1 MPKRAGGTVPGPAL
15 DLADEAGGDTC
26 MTYKTLQFRREA
38 AAAILT
44 LDRPGK
50 RNAVSLE
57 MMGEIIEASKAAEA
71 DAGAAALILYGGQEF
86 FSAGADLN
94 EAVEI
99 ATASDALGY
108 FGRWHQLTATLEGLA
123 KPVIA
128 AIEGFCF
135 TGGLELAL
143 ACDVRVA
150 GAGATFAVTSSK
162 IGTVAGAGGTQRLP
176 RTIGRA
182 KALELLFSADPI
194 EADEASRIGLINR
207 MVPAGDALAEAMK
220 LAAIYAQRA
229 PLALALA
236 KRAVHR
242 GMDLDLA
249 SGIEF
254 EKMLVTTI
262 YGTAD
267 KKEGITAFLEK
278 RAPEFKGR

>member
-1 MPKRAGGTVPGPAL
+1 MLVNAKERAGGRRRW
-15 DLADEAGGDTC
+15 GDSR
-26 MTYKTLQFRREA
+26 MTYKTLQFRREG

-44 LDRPGK
+44 LDRPHR
-50 RNAVSLE
+50 RNAVNLE
-57 MMGEIIEASKAAEA
+57 MMSEIIEASKAAEV
-71 DAGAAALILYGGQEF
+71 DAGSAAVILYGGREF

-94 EAVEI
+94 EAVKI
-99 ATASDALGY
+99 ATVSEALDY
-108 FGRWHQLTATLEGLA
+108 FGHWHQLTGTLEELA

-143 ACDVRVA
+143 ACDLRLA

-176 RTIGRA
+176 RTVGRA

-194 EADEASRIGLINR
+194 KADEALRIGLINQ
-207 MVPAGDALAEAMK
+207 MVSTGDALAEAMK
-220 LAAIYAQRA
+220 LAATYAQRA
-229 PLALALA
+229 PLGLALA

-242 GMDLDLA
+242 GMDMNLA

-254 EKMLVTTI
+254 EKMLVMTI

-278 RAPEFKGR
+278 RTPEFKGR